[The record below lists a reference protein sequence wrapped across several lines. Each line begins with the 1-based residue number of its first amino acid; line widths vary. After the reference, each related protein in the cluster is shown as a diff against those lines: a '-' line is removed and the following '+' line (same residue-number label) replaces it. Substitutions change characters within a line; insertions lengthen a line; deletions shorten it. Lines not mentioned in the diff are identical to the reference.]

1 MPWTGQEQGSHI
13 EKTRLRAAAITKF
26 ELTVPELKHMLK
38 CNECLDS
45 FSDLRDKFRA
55 EKSKARNRAS

>member
-1 MPWTGQEQGSHI
+1 MPWTDEEKGSHI

-26 ELTVPELKHMLK
+26 ELTVRELKHMLK
-38 CNECLDS
+38 CNECLDI

-55 EKSKARNRAS
+55 AKSKTRNRAS